1 MQQTLQSLAEILLKA
16 IPTAVLLL
24 ALLFYFRAV
33 LFGPL
38 EKILKQRDEL
48 TAGTRHAAM
57 KSLKLAEEKIA
68 EYDAKMRDAH
78 SEVYRQQEEI
88 RRGWLADQASQ
99 IASARDS
106 SAASVKTAKEE
117 VAKEMFV
124 ARATLSESASAL
136 ADQVVSS
143 VLSRRA

>member
-57 KSLKLAEEKIA
+57 KCLKLAEEKIA

>member
-1 MQQTLQSLAEILLKA
+1 MQQTFQSLAEILLKA

-24 ALLFYFRAV
+24 ALLFYFRAM

-38 EKILKQRDEL
+38 EKVLKQRDQL

-57 KSLKLAEEKIA
+57 KSLKLAEEKVA

-88 RRGWLADQASQ
+88 RRGWLADQTSQ
-99 IASARDS
+99 VALARDT
-106 SAASVKTAKEE
+106 SAAAVKAAKEQ
-117 VAKEMFV
+117 VAKEMV
-124 ARATLSESASAL
+124 EARATLSESASAL

>member
-1 MQQTLQSLAEILLKA
+1 MEQTFQSLAEILLKA

-24 ALLFYFRAV
+24 ALLFYFRAM

-38 EKILKQRDEL
+38 EKILKQRDQL

-57 KSLKLAEEKIA
+57 KSLKLAEEKVA

-88 RRGWLADQASQ
+88 RRGWLADQTSQ
-99 IASARDS
+99 VALARDT
-106 SAASVKTAKEE
+106 SAAAVKAAKEQ
-117 VAKEMFV
+117 VAKEMVV
-124 ARATLSESASAL
+124 ARATLSESASTL
-136 ADQVVSS
+136 ADQVVDS